1 MSKIENIKEL
11 RDKTGAGVLD
21 CQKALKEANNDLD
34 KAIEILR
41 KKGQKIMAKKQSR
54 CTNEGIV
61 ESYIHTNNKIGVLV
75 VLVCET
81 DFVARNKE
89 FKELA
94 HDLAMQIAANN
105 PQWIKPEDIPSEII
119 KKEKELIQ
127 ENLSQ
132 DKPQQVQDKIIQ
144 GKLNKFYAEVCL
156 LEQPF
161 IKEEDKK
168 IKELIQEKVAKLGE
182 NIQISQFIRFEI

>member
-11 RDKTGAGVLD
+11 REQTGSGVLD
-21 CQKALKEANNDLD
+21 CQKALKEANNDLE

-41 KKGQKIMAKKQSR
+41 KKGKKIMAQKQSR
-54 CTNEGIV
+54 STNEGVIEAYV
-61 ESYIHTNNKIGVLV
+61 HNNNKIGVLV
-75 VLVCET
+75 TLVCET

-94 HDLAMQIAANN
+94 HDLAMQVAANN
-105 PQWIKPEDIPSEII
+105 PQWIKPEDVPEEVIAQERKII
-119 KKEKELIQ
+119 KEGLPQNKDLQIQ
-127 ENLSQ
+127 E
-132 DKPQQVQDKIIQ
+132 KIIN
-144 GKLNKFYAEVCL
+144 GRLDKFYTEVCL

-161 IKEEDKK
+161 IKEDDKK

-182 NIQISQFIRFEI
+182 NIQVSNFIRFEL

>member
-1 MSKIENIKEL
+1 MPNIENVKKL
-11 RDKTGAGVLD
+11 REQTGAGVLD

-105 PQWIKPEDIPSEII
+105 PQWIKPEDIPSEIV